1 MINDM
6 MLATFSN
13 PAPTPDWALSAAGSF
28 AAHLDAELS
37 GVLTT
42 IVVPDRSNALS
53 RRLVGADAAIAAENA
68 RSEAEAN
75 VLAARFRKVI
85 GSDDP
90 HRLVRL
96 NSFNIADPEPVAR
109 HARLF
114 DGALL
119 PIYGHPD
126 EKWMVQALIFDT
138 GRPVLLMPRRQANR
152 WDNVLIAWDGS
163 RAAARALADAIP
175 LCRRARS
182 VEVVTITGEKPLPE
196 DLALRE
202 VLRHLRRHGIEAS
215 KILAPL
221 QGDDV
226 GADLLAHADKRAA
239 DILVMGGF
247 GHSRMR
253 EFVLGGATRSVIAAP
268 PLPVLLSH

>member
-1 MINDM
+1 MINDLV
-6 MLATFSN
+6 LALFSN
-13 PAPTPDWALSAAGSF
+13 PAPTPDWALSAAGSL

-42 IVVPDRSNALS
+42 VVVPDRSNALS

-68 RSEAEAN
+68 RSEAEGE
-75 VLAARFRKVI
+75 VLAARFRKMI
-85 GSDDP
+85 GSEDP

-96 NSFNIADPEPVAR
+96 RSFNIVDPEPVAR

-114 DGALL
+114 DAALM

-126 EKWMVQALIFDT
+126 EKWTVQALIFDS
-138 GRPVLLMPRRQANR
+138 GRPVLLLPQRQANS

-182 VEVVTITGEKPLPE
+182 VEVVTITGDKPLPE

-221 QGDDV
+221 QGDDA
-226 GADLLAHADKRAA
+226 GADLLAHADKRSI